1 MARVQESL
9 TLVSGNCV
17 EIPKAYFEWIF
28 AVFFVR
34 HLPAFS
40 SGTVA
45 KRSHRRLKT
54 RLRSQAGKKE
64 ATNLQLDRQELPL
77 ESPKRVNMR
86 QIKMDE
92 LVVLGGSLT
101 RIYPRK
107 NALYPIRDIVSRH
120 LLTKKSRHIRGSWI
134 HEVFVLS

>member
-28 AVFFVR
+28 AVIFVR

-45 KRSHRRLKT
+45 KRSHRRWKT
-54 RLRSQAGKKE
+54 KLRSQAGKKE
-64 ATNLQLDRQELPL
+64 ATNLQLDRQELAYGIT
-77 ESPKRVNMR
+77 KAR
-86 QIKMDE
+86 QVCAKNKMDE
-92 LVVLGGSLT
+92 LVVIGGSVT
-101 RIYPRK
+101 
-107 NALYPIRDIVSRH
+107 
-120 LLTKKSRHIRGSWI
+120 
-134 HEVFVLS
+134 